1 VKAIQNGNPMVTVL
15 VCSPLPVGESGVKA
29 SARTVQKMQNGNP
42 QVSVFQYVL
51 PLPVGEGGV
60 RASAHTVQKMQNG
73 NPQVTVF
80 SVFSLS
86 PWERAG

>member
-1 VKAIQNGNPMVTVL
+1 MERGCESNTKRQPNGYRFSVFP
-15 VCSPLPVGESGVKA
+15 SPRGRERGE
-29 SARTVQKMQNGNP
+29 GNSP

-51 PLPVGEGGV
+51 PLPAGEGGV

-80 SVFSLS
+80 SVFPSP